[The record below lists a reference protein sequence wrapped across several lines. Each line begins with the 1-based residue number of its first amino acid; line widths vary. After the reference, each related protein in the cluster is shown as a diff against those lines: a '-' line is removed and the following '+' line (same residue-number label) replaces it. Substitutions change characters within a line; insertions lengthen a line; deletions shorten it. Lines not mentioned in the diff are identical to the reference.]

1 MTKSQLVSTLAEEA
15 GITRLKAETVVNTLF
30 NSISDALIRG
40 DRVEIRGF
48 GSFVNRKYE
57 AYKGR
62 NPRTGAV
69 IDVKQKTVPFFK
81 AGKELK
87 EYLNAP

>member
-1 MTKSQLVSTLAEEA
+1 MTKSELVTILAEEA
-15 GITRLKAETVVNTLF
+15 NITRLKAEIVVNTLF
-30 NSISDALIRG
+30 DSISGALVKG

-48 GSFVNRKYE
+48 GSFVNREYG

-69 IDVKQKTVPFFK
+69 IDVKQKKVPFFK

-87 EYLNAP
+87 EYING

>member
-1 MTKSQLVSTLAEEA
+1 MTKSQLVTILAEEA
-15 GITRLKAETVVNTLF
+15 NITRLKAEVVVNTLF
-30 NSISDALIRG
+30 DSISEALVKG

-48 GSFVNRKYE
+48 GSFVNREYG

-69 IDVKQKTVPFFK
+69 IDVKQKKVPFFK
-81 AGKELK
+81 AGKELR
-87 EYLNAP
+87 EFINA

>member
-1 MTKSQLVSTLAEEA
+1 MTKSQLVTILAEEA
-15 GITRLKAETVVNTLF
+15 NITRLKAEVVVNTLF
-30 NSISDALIRG
+30 ESISDALVKG
-40 DRVEIRGF
+40 GRVEIRGF
-48 GSFVNRKYE
+48 GSFVNREYD

-69 IDVKQKTVPFFK
+69 IDVKQKKVPFFK

-87 EYLNAP
+87 EYINA